1 MDTDK
6 FKFTIARLKG
16 LPATGDRNRV
26 HDNEI
31 PNLQCRVSANGER
44 TLSIYRRPKGQ
55 VNPVRIKI
63 HSTGSMAK
71 IRAEAETINAELAS
85 GINPNERIREE
96 AALEITLQVAFDQY
110 VASKSLATGTL
121 KSYQKALDRM
131 DDWKQKPLRDITK
144 LMVLERY
151 NKLASDSHTAAMKMP
166 QVLRAVWNFTNDLT
180 DDDAF
185 GRAPTIILNKQKKQ
199 WSRTTT
205 RNRKITADKL
215 PAWLDAVR
223 ALPSQQGDGKR
234 MAAYLEFLLLTGLRR
249 REAGYLRWEDVDMK
263 HGHFIVRATKNHS
276 DHCLPITRHTRQL
289 LNSMRDNGELV
300 FGVEEP
306 KKAINRVTKACGVQF
321 SCHDLR
327 RSFATL
333 ADHSGA
339 GSYAIKGILNHA
351 SGNDVTG
358 QHYAG
363 YRPLDDSS
371 NVNLDEVRAMRESLQ
386 KIEDYILSKAKAHRD
401 NVLEV
406 VK

>member
-1 MDTDK
+1 MAIQE
-6 FKFTIARLKG
+6 FKFSLARLKA
-16 LPATGDRNRV
+16 LPATGKTYIVKDTG
-26 HDNEI
+26 I
-31 PNLQCRVSANGER
+31 PHLRCRVSATGQR
-44 TLSIYRRPKGQ
+44 TLEIYRKPRGGRT
-55 VNPVRIKI
+55 PVRVRILNTSTMAQIKNE
-63 HSTGSMAK
+63 ADK
-71 IRAEAETINAELAS
+71 INIQLSA
-85 GINPNERIREE
+85 GINPNERQKED
-96 AALEITLQVAFDQY
+96 AALEITLQEAFNRY
-110 VASKSLATGTL
+110 VAAKSLTPGTL
-121 KSYQKALDRM
+121 KSYQTALDRM
-131 DDWKQKPLRDITK
+131 GDWREKPLHDITR
-144 LMVLERY
+144 LMVLELY
-151 NKLASDSHTAAMKMP
+151 NELAEKSHTAAMKMP